1 MLAELDQVK
10 KQYKDF
16 TLHCSMKIQEDCVTG
31 LIGANGAG
39 KSTTFKMLLGL
50 VRHEIPEKYGFLK
63 KTEKI
68 CQKMTEER

>member
-16 TLHCSMKIQEDCVTG
+16 TLDCSMKIQEDCVTG

-50 VRHEIPEKYGFLK
+50 VQPDSGEIRILENRKRSVRK
-63 KTEKI
+63 
-68 CQKMTEER
+68 